1 MSRSSSRSRGWWVV
15 ALVVLLVSGGVAW
28 WVGSRV
34 QSPEQAAAR
43 ASEPAA
49 SWVTVGVERRVLS
62 STVVVRG
69 DVMPEVS
76 VAVGVPSSVEGAGV
90 VTRLG
95 PAVGASVPEG
105 AAVVVV
111 SDRPVFVVEGAVPVF
126 RSLSPGMSGDD
137 VAQLQAALV
146 RLGFAPEVDG
156 SFGQLTKE
164 AVSAWYASNGF
175 EPVWSDVSEA
185 DVTEAQRALDE
196 AESGLR
202 AAEAALAQV
211 SGSKS
216 AVVSAQAAVN
226 EAQRTLDGAQASKAE
241 AVTNAQV
248 VLANAQAAFDRVKAD
263 PEATAGDR
271 EAANA
276 ALVAA
281 QTGLSSAV
289 REGDAA
295 IASASD
301 ALTVARTQLSEA
313 NAGTAVAAAR
323 TARDEAVA
331 VRDAAATVLWEASVA
346 SGPSVPLGEVVFVPS
361 MPARV
366 RSTVSVLGPVGSG
379 GGAEAGGASAS
390 AGGLVALEAG
400 GLVVTT
406 SIRSG
411 DEGLVRVGMPVELLD
426 ETTNITYAASVGSI
440 AADATVDATGV
451 LGRAAVIVPVEA
463 LPASLTGVNLRV
475 TVTAAASE
483 GPVLVVPLAA
493 VSAGA
498 DGATRVS
505 VLGPGAVDPV
515 EVPVTAGL
523 SADGFVAV
531 EPVDPGGLVEGD
543 LVVVG
548 R

>member
-1 MSRSSSRSRGWWVV
+1 MSRSPSRSRGWWVV
-15 ALVVLLVSGGVAW
+15 AVVVLLVSGGVAW
-28 WVGSRV
+28 VVGSRV

-43 ASEPAA
+43 ASEPVA
-49 SWVTVGVERRVLS
+49 SWVSVGVERRVLA

-76 VAVGVPSSVEGAGV
+76 VAVGVPSSVEGSGV

-95 PAVGASVPEG
+95 PAAGASVPEG
-105 AAVVVV
+105 VAVVVV
-111 SDRPVFVVEGAVPVF
+111 SDRPVFVVEGVVPVF

-156 SFGQLTKE
+156 LFGALTKE

-175 EPVWSDVSEA
+175 EPVWSEVSLA
-185 DVTEAQRALDE
+185 DVAEAQRALDE
-196 AESGLR
+196 AEAGLR

-211 SGSKS
+211 SESKS

-226 EAQRTLDGAQASKAE
+226 EAQRMLDGAQAAKVES
-241 AVTNAQV
+241 VTNAQV
-248 VLANAQAAFDRVKAD
+248 VLANAQAALDRVKAD

-281 QTGLSSAV
+281 QTGLSAAV

-295 IASASD
+295 IAAASD
-301 ALTVARTQLSEA
+301 ALTVARTQLSDA
-313 NAGTAVAAAR
+313 NAGTAVAAAQA
-323 TARDEAVA
+323 ARDEAVA
-331 VRDAAATVLWEASVA
+331 VRDAASLVLWEATVA

-361 MPARV
+361 TPVRV
-366 RSTVSVLGPVGSG
+366 RSTVSALGPVGPSG
-379 GGAEAGGASAS
+379 GSEAGGASAS

-411 DEGLVRVGMPVELLD
+411 DEGLVRVGMPVQLLD
-426 ETTNITYAASVGSI
+426 ETTNTTYAATVGSI

-451 LGRAAVIVPVEA
+451 LGRAAVIVPDDE

>member
-1 MSRSSSRSRGWWVV
+1 VV

-43 ASEPAA
+43 ASEPVA
-49 SWVTVGVERRVLS
+49 SWVSVGVERRVLS

-69 DVMPEVS
+69 DVIPEVS

-95 PAVGASVPEG
+95 PAVGASVSEG
-105 AAVVVV
+105 VAVVVV

-137 VAQLQAALV
+137 VAQLQASLV
-146 RLGFAPEVDG
+146 RLGFSPEVDG
-156 SFGQLTKE
+156 FFGQLTKE

-175 EPVWSDVSEA
+175 EPVWSEVSAA
-185 DVTEAQRALDE
+185 DVASAQRALDE
-196 AESGLR
+196 AESGVR
-202 AAEAALAQV
+202 SAEAALAQV

-226 EAQRTLDGAQASKAE
+226 EAQRTLDGAQASKVE
-241 AVTNAQV
+241 SVTNAQV
-248 VLANAQAAFDRVKAD
+248 VLANAQAALDRVKAD
-263 PEATAGDR
+263 PEASAGDR

-295 IASASD
+295 IAAASD

-379 GGAEAGGASAS
+379 GGGSEAGGVSS
-390 AGGLVALEAG
+390 SGGGLVALEAG

-406 SIRSG
+406 SVRSG

-426 ETTNITYAASVGSI
+426 ETTNTTYAATVGSI

-451 LGRAAVIVPVEA
+451 LGRASVIVPDDE
-463 LPASLTGVNLRV
+463 LPVSLTGVNLRV

-531 EPVDPGGLVEGD
+531 EPVTPGGLVEGD

>member
-1 MSRSSSRSRGWWVV
+1 
-15 ALVVLLVSGGVAW
+15 
-28 WVGSRV
+28 
-34 QSPEQAAAR
+34 
-43 ASEPAA
+43 
-49 SWVTVGVERRVLS
+49 
-62 STVVVRG
+62 
-69 DVMPEVS
+69 
-76 VAVGVPSSVEGAGV
+76 
-90 VTRLG
+90 LG
-95 PAVGASVPEG
+95 PAVGASVSEG
-105 AAVVVV
+105 VAVVVV

-126 RSLSPGMSGDD
+126 RSLSPGMSGED
-137 VAQLQAALV
+137 VAQLQASLV
-146 RLGFAPEVDG
+146 RLGFSTEVDG
-156 SFGQLTKE
+156 FFGQLTKE

-175 EPVWSDVSEA
+175 EPVWSEVSEA
-185 DVTEAQRALDE
+185 DVASAQRALDE
-196 AESGLR
+196 AESGVR
-202 AAEAALAQV
+202 ATEAALAQV

-226 EAQRTLDGAQASKAE
+226 EAQRMLDGAQAAKVES
-241 AVTNAQV
+241 VTNAQV
-248 VLANAQAAFDRVKAD
+248 VLANAQAALDRVKAD
-263 PEATAGDR
+263 PEAAAGDR

-276 ALVAA
+276 ALVTA
-281 QTGLSSAV
+281 QTGLSAAV

-295 IASASD
+295 IAAASD
-301 ALTVARTQLSEA
+301 ALAVAQTQLGEA

-331 VRDAAATVLWEASVA
+331 VRDAASLALWEATVA
-346 SGPSVPLGEVVFVPS
+346 SGPSVPVGEVVFVPS

-366 RSTVSVLGPVGSG
+366 RSTVSGLGPVVSG
-379 GGAEAGGASAS
+379 GGGSEAGGVSS
-390 AGGLVALEAG
+390 SGGWLVALEAG

-426 ETTNITYAASVGSI
+426 ETTNTTYAATVGAI
-440 AADATVDATGV
+440 AADATVDKAGV
-451 LGRAAVIVPVEA
+451 LGRAAVIVPDEA

-475 TVTAAASE
+475 TVTSAASE
-483 GPVLVVPLAA
+483 GPVLAVPLAA

-505 VLGPGAVDPV
+505 VLGPGEVDPV

-531 EPVDPGGLVEGD
+531 EPVTPGGLVEGD

>member
-1 MSRSSSRSRGWWVV
+1 M
-15 ALVVLLVSGGVAW
+15 ALLLVLGGVAL

-34 QSPEQAAAR
+34 QSPGQAAAR
-43 ASEPAA
+43 ASEPVA
-49 SWVTVGVERRVLS
+49 SWVSVGVERRVLS

-76 VAVGVPSSVEGAGV
+76 VGLGVPSSVEGAGV

-95 PAVGASVPEG
+95 PAVGESVSEG
-105 AAVVVV
+105 VVVLVV

-137 VAQLQAALV
+137 VAQLQAGLV
-146 RLGFAPEVDG
+146 RLGFAPDVDG
-156 SFGQLTKE
+156 VFGQLTKD
-164 AVSAWYASNGF
+164 AVAAWYASNGF
-175 EPVWSDVSEA
+175 VPVWSEVSEA
-185 DVTEAQRALDE
+185 DVAAARRSLDE
-196 AESGLR
+196 AESAVR
-202 AAEAALAQV
+202 AAEAALAQ
-211 SGSKS
+211 SAGSKS
-216 AVVSAQAAVN
+216 SVVSAQAAVN
-226 EAQRTLDGAQASKAE
+226 EAQRSLDGAQAAKVE
-241 AVTNAQV
+241 AVTNAEV
-248 VLANAQAAFDRVKAD
+248 VLSNAQAALDRVKVD
-263 PEATAGDR
+263 PEALAGDR

-276 ALVAA
+276 TLVAA
-281 QTGLSSAV
+281 QTGLSAVV

-295 IASASD
+295 IAAASD
-301 ALTVARTQLSEA
+301 ALTVARAQLSEA
-313 NAGTAVAAAR
+313 NAGTAAAAAR
-323 TARDEAVA
+323 TARDDAVVA
-331 VRDAAATVLWEASVA
+331 REAAAAVLWLAAVA

-361 MPARV
+361 VPARV

-379 GGAEAGGASAS
+379 SGVPS
-390 AGGLVALEAG
+390 AGGEVSGGGGGGLVELEAG

-411 DEGLVRVGMPVELLD
+411 DEGLVRAGMPVELLD
-426 ETTNITYAASVGSI
+426 ETTNTTYPATVGSI
-440 AADATVDATGV
+440 AEAATVEATGV
-451 LGRAAVIVPVEA
+451 LGRAAVIVPDEP
-463 LPASLTGVNLRV
+463 LPTSLTGVNLRV

-515 EVPVTAGL
+515 EVPVTTGL

-531 EPVDPGGLVEGD
+531 EPVEPGGLAAGE

>member
-1 MSRSSSRSRGWWVV
+1 M
-15 ALVVLLVSGGVAW
+15 
-28 WVGSRV
+28 
-34 QSPEQAAAR
+34 
-43 ASEPAA
+43 
-49 SWVTVGVERRVLS
+49 LS
-62 STVVVRG
+62 STVVARG
-69 DVMPEVS
+69 EVNPEVS
-76 VAVGVPSSVEGAGV
+76 VAIGVPSSVEGAGV

-95 PAVGASVPEG
+95 PGVGALVSEG
-105 AAVVVV
+105 AAVAAV
-111 SDRPVFVVEGAVPVF
+111 SDRPVFVVEGALPVF
-126 RSLSPGMSGDD
+126 RSLSPGMSGED

-156 SFGQLTKE
+156 FFGQLTKD
-164 AVSAWYASNGF
+164 AVAAWYASNGF
-175 EPVWSDVSEA
+175 EPVWSEVSLA
-185 DVTEAQRALDE
+185 DVAAAQRALEE
-196 AESGLR
+196 AESGVR

-226 EAQRTLDGAQASKAE
+226 EAQRTLDGAHAAKVES
-241 AVTNAQV
+241 VTNAQV
-248 VLANAQAAFDRVKAD
+248 VLANAQAALDRVTAD

-281 QTGLSSAV
+281 QTGLSAAV
-289 REGDAA
+289 REGDSA

-301 ALTVARTQLSEA
+301 ALAVARTQLSEA
-313 NAGTAVAAAR
+313 HAGTEATTAR
-323 TARDEAVA
+323 TARDEAVVA
-331 VRDAAATVLWEASVA
+331 RDAASLALWEATVA

-366 RSTVSVLGPVGSG
+366 RSTASALGPVGSG
-379 GGAEAGGASAS
+379 GGGSEASSAS
-390 AGGLVALEAG
+390 SSANGLVVLEAG

-426 ETTNITYAASVGSI
+426 ETTNITYAATVGSI

-451 LGRAAVIVPVEA
+451 LGRAAVIVPDET
-463 LPASLTGVNLRV
+463 LPASLTGANLRL

-505 VLGPGAVDPV
+505 VLEPGAVDPV
-515 EVPVTAGL
+515 EVPVTVGL

-531 EPVDPGGLVEGD
+531 EPVRPGGLVEGD